1 MPKRI
6 DWLPY
11 GINER
16 ILTLRSIANGAK
28 SYGAIVGLTPDQI
41 DRIKAIAE
49 EYAFAARVYDHNKQM
64 LKALRAWRDG
74 VMSNKRPI
82 KPAAE
87 RPMFDN
93 SPMPVGTQ
101 RGLIAEIRQ
110 YVRLM
115 KASTNF
121 TSTMA
126 TAMEIHSPNHVK
138 TPLRELKPRLKVTA
152 VEGFKVR
159 IACEMEGM
167 TAVQIEFCRKGEEKW
182 EKVAFLTKLPETIYI
197 EPRVMGVPESG
208 LIRAI
213 FIKNNKIVGQ
223 YSNMPRVTIFGL

>member
-11 GINER
+11 GISER
-16 ILTLRSIANGAK
+16 AAALRVIANGVAN
-28 SYGAIVGLTPDQI
+28 YGAGLGLTPAQI
-41 DRIKAIAE
+41 DRIKAIAD
-49 EYAFAARVYDHNKQM
+49 EYAFAARIYELNKTN
-64 LKALRAWRDG
+64 LKALRLWRDS

-82 KPAAE
+82 KPIAE

-110 YVRLM
+110 YVRLI
-115 KASTNF
+115 KASPGF
-121 TSTMA
+121 TPVID
-126 TAMEIHSPNHVK
+126 TAMGIHSPNHVK
-138 TPLRELKPRLKVTA
+138 KPLRELKPQLKVTA

-167 TAVQIEFCRKGEEKW
+167 TAVQIEFRRKGEEKW

-197 EPRVMGVPESG
+197 EPRVMGVPETG

-223 YSNMPRVTIFGL
+223 YSNMPTVTIFGM

>member
-11 GINER
+11 GVNER
-16 ILTLRSIANGAK
+16 AVALRVIANGAV
-28 SYGAIVGLTPDQI
+28 SYGAGLGLSPADI
-41 DRIKAIAE
+41 ARINAIAD
-49 EYAFAARVYDHNKQM
+49 EYAFAARIYELNKTN
-64 LKALRAWRDG
+64 LKALRTWRDD
-74 VMSNKRPI
+74 VMSNRRPI
-82 KPAAE
+82 KPIAE

-110 YVRLM
+110 YVRLI
-115 KASTNF
+115 KASPGFNGTID
-121 TSTMA
+121 A
-126 TAMEIHSPNHVK
+126 AMGIRSPNHVK
-138 TPLRELKPRLKVTA
+138 TPLRELKPKLKITA

-167 TAVQIEFCRKGEEKW
+167 TAVQIEFRRKGEEKW

-197 EPRVMGVPESG
+197 EPRVMGVPETG
-208 LIRAI
+208 LMRAI

-223 YSNMPRVTIFGL
+223 YSNMPTVTIFGM